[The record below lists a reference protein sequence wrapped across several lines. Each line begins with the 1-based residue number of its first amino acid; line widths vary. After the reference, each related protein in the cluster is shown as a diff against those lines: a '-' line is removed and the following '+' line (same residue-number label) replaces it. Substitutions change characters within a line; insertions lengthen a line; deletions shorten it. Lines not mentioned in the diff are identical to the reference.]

1 MTPEQI
7 AEDIARG
14 EFLSIR
20 IKCDKDELKQIEN
33 RLAAA
38 GLNVPHIPLKEQDR
52 EGKQAILHCGD
63 RSLPVVY
70 ESDLLIA
77 SFPANGLIHT
87 TLSGIVAPDIFK
99 ALFKQVHQYERRQD
113 DGQKFRVALRKAVAD
128 EPLRLDILKVL
139 KAVTKDGIT
148 KSKTVIAWDRL
159 PRVTQPA

>member
-38 GLNVPHIPLKEQDR
+38 GLNVPHIPLKEKDR
-52 EGKQAILHCGD
+52 EGKQAILHCGE
-63 RSLPVVY
+63 RTLPVVY

-77 SFPANGLIHT
+77 SFPADGLIHT
-87 TLSGIVAPDIFK
+87 THSEIVAPDIFK